1 MKNLLKIEER
11 ERLQRKYQ
19 NYPLLL
25 ASSKIITPV
34 KSKLNGLI
42 ISAED
47 LFFEV
52 SKIVDYILFKKEDV
66 SQKYLNG
73 FWTLL
78 VNDIH
83 ELNPNTDDKTKNLL
97 AGTVFLF
104 TKEIFAHHCE
114 TVFKDTITDMLSET
128 LENHLGD
135 YYDDEVYK
143 GIIRSLIECSQLLS
157 KWTDE
162 YEESSIWLSDE
173 IAGVLFAS
181 HNNADDKKEIIIRV
195 VDEEKLSSHFKVNG
209 FDKKTH
215 IPVLKAMLEQ
225 NQGDKNLA
233 RVALI
238 IHESPHFIK
247 NNNNKVFSKWYK
259 EFCVIVGS
267 KYHDSYEPSKLKDK
281 HYCKLKSQYWFLN

>member
-1 MKNLLKIEER
+1 M
-11 ERLQRKYQ
+11 
-19 NYPLLL
+19 
-25 ASSKIITPV
+25 PV
-34 KSKLNGLI
+34 KSKLGGLTVF
-42 ISAED
+42 AED
-47 LFFEV
+47 IFFEV
-52 SKIVDYILFKKEDV
+52 SRVVDYFLRYAEEA
-66 SQKYLNG
+66 SQEKTEGL
-73 FWTLL
+73 WVTLT
-78 VNDIH
+78 NEIH
-83 ELNPNTDDKTKNLL
+83 DLNPNTDDNTKNLL
-97 AGTVFLF
+97 AGTVFIF
-104 TKEIFAHHCE
+104 TREILAHHCE
-114 TVFKDTITDMLSET
+114 SVYKDTINDMLAET
-128 LENHLGD
+128 HEKHLGYN
-135 YYDDEVYK
+135 YYEDEVYK
-143 GIIRSLIECSQLLS
+143 GIIIRLIECSQLLS
-157 KWTDE
+157 KWIDE

-281 HYCKLKSQYWFLN
+281 HYYKLKSQYWFLN

>member
-1 MKNLLKIEER
+1 M
-11 ERLQRKYQ
+11 
-19 NYPLLL
+19 
-25 ASSKIITPV
+25 
-34 KSKLNGLI
+34 
-42 ISAED
+42 
-47 LFFEV
+47 
-52 SKIVDYILFKKEDV
+52 
-66 SQKYLNG
+66 
-73 FWTLL
+73 L

-157 KWTDE
+157 KWIDE

-209 FDKKTH
+209 FDKNTH
-215 IPVLKAMLEQ
+215 IPVLKAKLEQ
-225 NQGDKNLA
+225 NQDDTKLA
-233 RVALI
+233 QVALI
-238 IHESPHFIK
+238 IYESSNFIK
-247 NNNNKVFSKWYK
+247 KDYSRGFRPWYVD
-259 EFCVIVGS
+259 F
-267 KYHDSYEPSKLKDK
+267 
-281 HYCKLKSQYWFLN
+281 CKLVGCKCHNGFDPNYLKKNLTKYNQLKNEYWFL

>member
-1 MKNLLKIEER
+1 M
-11 ERLQRKYQ
+11 
-19 NYPLLL
+19 
-25 ASSKIITPV
+25 
-34 KSKLNGLI
+34 
-42 ISAED
+42 
-47 LFFEV
+47 
-52 SKIVDYILFKKEDV
+52 
-66 SQKYLNG
+66 
-73 FWTLL
+73 L

-157 KWTDE
+157 KWIDE
-162 YEESSIWLSDE
+162 YEESCIWLSDE

-195 VDEEKLSSHFKVNG
+195 VDEEKLSSHFKVKG
-209 FDKKTH
+209 FDKKAH

-225 NQGDKNLA
+225 NQSDKNLA
-233 RVALI
+233 RVALLI
-238 IHESPHFIK
+238 YESPFFIK
-247 NNNNKVFSKWYK
+247 NNYKVFSGWYK
-259 EFCVIVGS
+259 DFCDIVES
-267 KYHDSYEPSKLKDK
+267 KYHDSYEPNKLKDE
-281 HYCKLKSQYWFLN
+281 YYYRLKNQYWFLYGVVGY